1 MRRPLLLALLL
12 ATLAAASPTGAAN
25 PIPQENLLGAST
37 RWGPFGPSAIA
48 GYASESSLS
57 QGDTLHLHVSATPGL
72 DYRVELYRLGW
83 YSGTGGRLM
92 GCLPTC
98 VGFSETCGR
107 TSPTPPTA
115 YGWTGPAGM
124 PTTRLVIAVKTL
136 LSAPGVAAKNG

>member
-83 YSGTGGRLM
+83 DSGTRRRPP
-92 GCLPTC
+92 GCLAAC
-98 VGFSETCGR
+98 VGFRPGGPFRVPCPPPATGAGR
-107 TSPTPPTA
+107 PGSPGTEGFP
-115 YGWTGPAGM
+115 
-124 PTTRLVIAVKTL
+124 I
-136 LSAPGVAAKNG
+136 PGQSGRR

>member
-57 QGDTLHLHVSATPGL
+57 QGDTLHLHVSAPPGL

-98 VGFSETCGR
+98 VGFRPGGS
-107 TSPTPPTA
+107 
-115 YGWTGPAGM
+115 YGIPVPDPA
-124 PTTRLVIAVKTL
+124 
-136 LSAPGVAAKNG
+136 